1 MKETDDAIFG
11 GANRSLLVFIPS
23 TISFY
28 TSMLPFQPSS
38 SGYYGINWEHW
49 GYKLVTANYFILFCI
64 FPWPF
69 TPFIPHSPLTVTT
82 LLSMS
87 MSPFSFF
94 AQCLYFLP
102 SPFSC
107 HPSMSLSLFC
117 LIVQFVC

>member
-1 MKETDDAIFG
+1 MKETDNAILG

-87 MSPFSFF
+87 MSPFSF
-94 AQCLYFLP
+94 CVISPPTNHLP
-102 SPFSC
+102 PQAVILF
-107 HPSMSLSLFC
+107 LSLR
-117 LIVQFVC
+117 QFIFYL